1 MKGFFNNKAQTLIDL
16 KIKKGKIPKLI
27 KIKFDDYFKNK
38 RKFLNKIGIF
48 FRNKKII
55 IRSSFSNEDTN
66 KSSNAGK
73 YESYLNINYNDFKE
87 IDLKIKRLSKL
98 KNKIKGENFFIQ
110 EMVKDVSFS
119 GVVLTR
125 NLEDYTKCINI
136 NFFDGKNTEAVTSGR
151 TETKSIVFFENDK
164 FKIPKKFFN
173 LYLCVKEIIQF
184 TNEPDLDIEFAVNNK
199 GKVFILQ
206 VRKIVI
212 PKKYKKINLDYK
224 SLFLNLEKKINKLK
238 LNHNNLLGDTTYF
251 GNMPDWNP
259 AEIIGTKPRPLALS
273 LYQELIT
280 NHVWSENRLA
290 YGYRDLSQFH
300 LMTTFYG
307 TPYVDVRIDFN
318 SWIPSDLN
326 EKISQK
332 IIKYYLKKFN
342 DNDDIHDK
350 IEFEILF
357 TCATFTTK
365 KRLENEFKNILN
377 KKEIQSFYKSLK
389 KINLISFSK
398 RKDDSELIKILEKKQ
413 SDLKISKL
421 YEIDK
426 IYWAIEDCKK
436 YGTLPFAGLA
446 RCGFVGVELLN
457 SLQKIGAISEN
468 EKINFLSNI
477 KTITTEMKNDLLKLN
492 KKDFLIKYGHLRPGT
507 YDITSKN
514 YKSNYKEYFNH
525 KNSHHKKTNYNK
537 KKKFTINKKTRQAL
551 KKLGIYKNINDL
563 FDFIKDSIA
572 QREYS
577 KFIFSKSID
586 YVFENLKIF
595 GKRFGISNDDLS
607 YIKIDKIL
615 NMHFN
620 ISNYSTINNLKKHIS
635 ENKKEYNSNK
645 NIYLPDVIKTSKDLY
660 IQFKNFDKINFISN
674 KSITSN
680 IINFDKSIIKPSYN
694 GIVCIENAD
703 PGYDFLFNKNIKGL
717 ITKYG
722 GLNSHMAIRCSEMNI
737 PALIGVGEKNFL
749 NIKKHKIIKID
760 CIGKKLELIN

>member
-1 MKGFFNNKAQTLIDL
+1 
-16 KIKKGKIPKLI
+16 
-27 KIKFDDYFKNK
+27 
-38 RKFLNKIGIF
+38 
-48 FRNKKII
+48 
-55 IRSSFSNEDTN
+55 
-66 KSSNAGK
+66 
-73 YESYLNINYNDFKE
+73 
-87 IDLKIKRLSKL
+87 
-98 KNKIKGENFFIQ
+98 
-110 EMVKDVSFS
+110 
-119 GVVLTR
+119 
-125 NLEDYTKCINI
+125 
-136 NFFDGKNTEAVTSGR
+136 
-151 TETKSIVFFENDK
+151 
-164 FKIPKKFFN
+164 
-173 LYLCVKEIIQF
+173 
-184 TNEPDLDIEFAVNNK
+184 
-199 GKVFILQ
+199 
-206 VRKIVI
+206 
-212 PKKYKKINLDYK
+212 
-224 SLFLNLEKKINKLK
+224 
-238 LNHNNLLGDTTYF
+238 
-251 GNMPDWNP
+251 
-259 AEIIGTKPRPLALS
+259 
-273 LYQELIT
+273 
-280 NHVWSENRLA
+280 
-290 YGYRDLSQFH
+290 
-300 LMTTFYG
+300 MTTFYG

-537 KKKFTINKKTRQAL
+537 KKKFTINKKTRQAF

-563 FDFIKDSIA
+563 FDFIKKAIA

-577 KFIFSKSID
+577 KFIFQK
-586 YVFENLKIF
+586 V
-595 GKRFGISNDDLS
+595 
-607 YIKIDKIL
+607 
-615 NMHFN
+615 
-620 ISNYSTINNLKKHIS
+620 
-635 ENKKEYNSNK
+635 
-645 NIYLPDVIKTSKDLY
+645 
-660 IQFKNFDKINFISN
+660 
-674 KSITSN
+674 
-680 IINFDKSIIKPSYN
+680 
-694 GIVCIENAD
+694 
-703 PGYDFLFNKNIKGL
+703 
-717 ITKYG
+717 
-722 GLNSHMAIRCSEMNI
+722 
-737 PALIGVGEKNFL
+737 
-749 NIKKHKIIKID
+749 
-760 CIGKKLELIN
+760 